1 MTKDIETR
9 CLHLSEEQEREN
21 FRSTF
26 GSVSF
31 PIFQTAAYVHPGV
44 RDDYVP
50 GQDHISLSAGF
61 NYSRESNPTR
71 SQLEKI
77 VAQLE
82 WGSGALAFSSGMAA
96 ITLLFELFSPGDQVI
111 VDVDLYGGSVR
122 FFEEV
127 ARRHGIEFIRAD
139 FTKDDVEALT
149 TPKTKAIYFETPTN
163 PMARVSDIAKLAAV
177 AHRRGALCIV
187 DNTYLSPYFQNPLE
201 LGADVVI
208 HSGTKFLA
216 GHHDVI
222 AGFLVAADPAIVDRL
237 RFLCTT
243 TGSALAPFDSWLVLR
258 GIKTLALRMERSQ
271 ENAYKIVEWLQ
282 GQRRVKSVFFPGLP
296 DSPGHDVM
304 KRQARGFG
312 SMVSF
317 EVESKELAIATL
329 TRVKTIFFA
338 ESLGGTETLLTYPI
352 AQTHASVSEEGLRA
366 SGLNDRV
373 LRLSVGIESARDLI
387 ADLDQALN
395 G

>member
-1 MTKDIETR
+1 MT
-9 CLHLSEEQEREN
+9 EEEERNN
-21 FRSTF
+21 FHSTF

-31 PIFQTAAYVHPGV
+31 PIFQTAAYVHPGI

-50 GQDHISLSAGF
+50 GQDHISLSAGY

-71 SQLEKI
+71 TQLEKF

-82 WGSGALAFSSGMAA
+82 GGAGALAFSSGMAA
-96 ITLLFELFSPGDQVI
+96 ITLLFELFEPGDQVI

-122 FFEEV
+122 FFNEI
-127 ARRHGIEFIRAD
+127 ARRHGIRFISAD
-139 FTKDDVEALT
+139 FTKEDVAALM
-149 TPKTKAIYFETPTN
+149 TPETKAIYFETPTN
-163 PMARVSDIAKLAAV
+163 PMARVSDIAKLAAL
-177 AHRRGALCIV
+177 ARRNGSLCIV
-187 DNTYLSPYFQNPLE
+187 DNTYLSPYFQNPLA

-222 AGFLVAADPAIVDRL
+222 AGFLVASDPTLVERL
-237 RFLCTT
+237 RFLSTT

-258 GIKTLALRMERSQ
+258 GIKTLSLRMERSQ
-271 ENAYKIVEWLQ
+271 ENAFKIVEWLQ
-282 GQRRVKSVFFPGLP
+282 SQSHVKSVFFPGLP
-296 DSPGHDVM
+296 NSPGYAVM

-317 EVESKELAIATL
+317 EVESKELANATL

-352 AQTHASVSEEGLRA
+352 AQTHASVSAEGLRA
-366 SGLNDRV
+366 SGLNDRI

-387 ADLDQALN
+387 ADLNQALN

>member
-1 MTKDIETR
+1 MT
-9 CLHLSEEQEREN
+9 EEEERNN
-21 FRSTF
+21 FHSTF

-31 PIFQTAAYVHPGV
+31 PIFQTAAYVHPGI

-50 GQDHISLSAGF
+50 GQDHISLSAGY

-71 SQLEKI
+71 TQLEKF

-82 WGSGALAFSSGMAA
+82 GGAGALAFSSGMAA
-96 ITLLFELFSPGDQVI
+96 ITLLFELFEPGDQVI

-122 FFEEV
+122 FFNEI
-127 ARRHGIEFIRAD
+127 ARRHGIRFISAD
-139 FTKDDVEALT
+139 FTKEDVAALMT
-149 TPKTKAIYFETPTN
+149 LETKAIYFETPTN
-163 PMARVSDIAKLAAV
+163 PMARVSDIAKLAAL
-177 AHRRGALCIV
+177 ARRNGSLCIV
-187 DNTYLSPYFQNPLE
+187 DNTYLSPYFQNPLA

-222 AGFLVAADPAIVDRL
+222 AGFLVASDPTLVERL
-237 RFLCTT
+237 RFLSTT

-258 GIKTLALRMERSQ
+258 GIKTLSLRMERSQ
-271 ENAYKIVEWLQ
+271 ENAFKIVEWLQ
-282 GQRRVKSVFFPGLP
+282 SQSHVKSVFFPGLP
-296 DSPGHDVM
+296 NSPGYAVM

-352 AQTHASVSEEGLRA
+352 AQTHASVSAEGLRA
-366 SGLNDRV
+366 SGLNDRI

-387 ADLDQALN
+387 ADLNQALN